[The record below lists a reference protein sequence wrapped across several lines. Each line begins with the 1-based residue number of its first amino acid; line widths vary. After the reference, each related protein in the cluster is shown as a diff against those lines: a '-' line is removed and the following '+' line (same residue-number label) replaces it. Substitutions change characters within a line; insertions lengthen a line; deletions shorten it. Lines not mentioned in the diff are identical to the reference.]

1 MPHIAISR
9 QCNSSSARDAYSHTY
24 THKDTDITIVLTQ
37 EITQSPEAQE
47 VTWYSIKSNDSVDL
61 A

>member
-9 QCNSSSARDAYSHTY
+9 QSNSSSARDAYSHTY

-47 VTWYSIKSNDSVDL
+47 VT
-61 A
+61 